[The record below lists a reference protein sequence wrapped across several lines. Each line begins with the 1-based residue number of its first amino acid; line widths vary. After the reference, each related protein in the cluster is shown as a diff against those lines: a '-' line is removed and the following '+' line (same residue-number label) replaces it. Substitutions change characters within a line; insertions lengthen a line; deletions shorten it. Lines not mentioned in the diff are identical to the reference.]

1 MIEKKREQEYG
12 VTLIELMVVLVIAAI
27 LVGGVYTLFTTQQ
40 RSYSVQDQVTG
51 VQQDARAA
59 LTLLARDIR
68 MAGLLIGSEDF
79 NVNGA
84 QFAITPTNGG
94 AGSTDSITVAYAADE
109 FTSGGNP
116 VTVTTISGVEVTLS
130 EDPSSNGFFDT
141 GAKKFVAFEGDNTVY
156 EIYSIDSGSNK
167 LTLTSS
173 PPVYLANVGAR
184 VFRAKSI
191 AYQVQNGELQRI
203 ENSGTPQPMI
213 GDGTTTF
220 VEDLQFAYQVEGV
233 DDSWTF
239 DGQVT
244 GTTET
249 NDAALP
255 GTATNADIRMV
266 RINIIVKTA
275 IPDPEETSFFKPA
288 NEDNPQSNTDT
299 GCRRRVYT
307 TVVKARNL

>member
-1 MIEKKREQEYG
+1 MIEKKRKQEHG

-59 LTLLARDIR
+59 LTIIARDIR
-68 MAGLLIGSEDF
+68 MAGLLIGSDGF

-94 AGSTDSITVAYAADE
+94 AGSTDSITVAYGADE

-116 VTVTTISGVEVTLS
+116 VTVSTITGQDVYLS
-130 EDPSSNGFFDT
+130 EDPSSFFDT
-141 GAKKFVAFEGDNTVY
+141 SSDRFVAFEGDNTVY

-191 AYQVQNGELQRI
+191 KYQVQNGELQRA
-203 ENSGTPQPMI
+203 ENNGAAQPMI
-213 GDGTTTF
+213 GDGTTTV
-220 VEDLQFAYQVEGV
+220 VEDLQFAYQVGGV
-233 DDSWTF
+233 DDCWTF

-249 NDAALP
+249 NDVALP
-255 GTATNADIRMV
+255 GTATNANIRMV
-266 RINIIVKTA
+266 RINIIVRTA
-275 IPDPEETSFFKPA
+275 VPDPEETSFFKPA
-288 NEDNPQSNTDT
+288 SEDNPQSNTDT